1 MKKILILENSGKC
14 QFGGGQKMTLNV
26 ASILNKNFDV
36 AFADFASNS
45 VYLNHIRKDF
55 PTAPIIQMKSYTSSS
70 KIKLLKW
77 FLEVA
82 YALIFSFVNLKKVV
96 SIVGTSEVLTY
107 ATDKKTLIYVYLLQK
122 IYGIPFILHAHLV
135 ENPSGLYYPLY
146 MMMAKKAQKVI
157 CCSHT
162 VVNSIKSE
170 NTELLYNPNFN
181 DLGQKQQYLANTPFV
196 VAVAGSLISIKGF
209 EYFVKAAN
217 YIDEGIELRV
227 YGSGPLERKLKSYAN
242 SKVRFMGFCNNILEE
257 LYNNIDVIAV
267 VTIIQE
273 ANPLSVLEAKSVG
286 LPVIVT
292 NIGGQAELVEDGKD
306 GILVPIKDEKAIA
319 SAINTL
325 YHDYNRYIRMA
336 QASFNSVEKYDFNKY
351 KCSIL
356 EIFSSVMYK

>member
-1 MKKILILENSGKC
+1 MKVLIFENSGKC
-14 QFGGGQKMTLNV
+14 RYGGGQKMSLNI
-26 ASILNKNFDV
+26 AKILSEDFNLI
-36 AFADFASNS
+36 FADFAKNS
-45 VYLNHIRKDF
+45 VYRDKVQSLYPN
-55 PTAPIIQMKSYTSSS
+55 APFITMRGYSSRNRI
-70 KIKLLKW
+70 KIFAW
-77 FLEVA
+77 T
-82 YALIFSFVNLKKVV
+82 I
-96 SIVGTSEVLTY
+96 EVLFSLLYSVSNLRSIISVIGKKDVMTY
-107 ATDKKTLIYVYLLQK
+107 ATDKKTLIYAYLLK
-122 IYGIPFILHAHLV
+122 VIYGIPFILHAHLV

-146 MMMAKKAQKVI
+146 MMMAKKAQKVV
-157 CCSHT
+157 CCSHA

-181 DLGQKQQYLANTPFV
+181 DLGQKQQYLANAPFV

-227 YGSGPLERKLKSYAN
+227 YGSGPLERKLRSYAN

-292 NIGGQAELVEDGKD
+292 NIGGQAELVVDGID

-319 SAINTL
+319 NAINTL
-325 YHDYNRYIRMA
+325 FKDKDKYLNMA
-336 QASFNSVEKYDFNKY
+336 KASFVSVEKYDLTRYKDRIVKLFMSEINK
-351 KCSIL
+351 
-356 EIFSSVMYK
+356 